1 MKTARRTGPGFTS
14 PFLPTPSQTANI
26 HRITR
31 SGTLPPNPSSLQATA
46 SLAKTELGRY
56 DTEIAKLQT
65 ELDRLVSERET
76 LFSYAAS
83 CRSVLSAR
91 QRLPNEV
98 LVSIFEFCFPHDRYK
113 LGQQMSPEAE
123 VCRISQYHLIQL
135 GQVSFRWH
143 QIAMGTPQLWSSI
156 TIDTSIWPRCGPS
169 PQIFLQQVESSL
181 MRSRNHA
188 LDLQA
193 DIVWRRDY
201 GESVFQLLTKSA
213 HRWKNVR
220 IRSFLGPSVRS
231 ARTLGRLEK
240 LETLELELGWK
251 ALESLETPRLKHF
264 KFRGTFDALPAS
276 FPWNQLE
283 TCAYDCDD
291 GWNPATLSVLRT
303 ANDSAVFTFR
313 LNLYQEPNEQ
323 IMVSSNIRH
332 ISFEVNSTYHTD
344 PVRELFDALTLPR
357 LQVFEYRSPGVGV
370 VVGSPTWS
378 SDGFMALAHR
388 SAFAT
393 HLIRVSIHARIA
405 DEELLGCLAALPCLE
420 ELSVFDTF
428 GSEYLS
434 YSSTVVTN
442 QFLQGL
448 LCVPGEAPLVPKL
461 RMLAVTTVMD
471 FTDSVYFYVV
481 VSRIGKIR
489 EVDRSGVFDACI
501 RRYPEQRKLTNK
513 ARKKLKSLADSGAL
527 LFNMVEV
534 K

>member
-1 MKTARRTGPGFTS
+1 MSTPKMKTARRTGPGFTS
-14 PFLPTPSQTANI
+14 PFLPTPSQIANI

-76 LFSYAAS
+76 LLSYAAS

-98 LVSIFEFCFPHDRYK
+98 LVYIFEFCFPHDRYK
-113 LGQQMSPEAE
+113 LGQQTSPEAE

-135 GQVSFRWH
+135 GQ
-143 QIAMGTPQLWSSI
+143 IAMGTPQLWSSI
-156 TIDTSIWPRCGPS
+156 TIETSIWPGCGPS
-169 PQIFLQQVESSL
+169 PQILLQQVESSL

-201 GESVFQLLTKSA
+201 SESVFQLLTKSA

-220 IRSFLGPSVRS
+220 IRSFLRPSVGS

-240 LETLELELGWK
+240 LEALELELGWK
-251 ALESLETPRLKHF
+251 ALESLETPRLRHF

-276 FPWNQLE
+276 VPWNQLE
-283 TCAYDCDD
+283 TCTYDCDD

-313 LNLYQEPNEQ
+313 LNLYQEPNEE

-332 ISFEVNSTYHTD
+332 ISFEVNSYHTD
-344 PVRELFDALTLPR
+344 PVRELFDALMLPR
-357 LQVFEYRSPGVGV
+357 LQVFEYRPPGW
-370 VVGSPTWS
+370 GSPTWS

-393 HLIRVSIHARIA
+393 HLIRVSMHARITE
-405 DEELLGCLAALPCLE
+405 EELLGCLAVLPCLE
-420 ELSVFDTF
+420 ELSVVDTF
-428 GSEYLS
+428 RSEYS
-434 YSSTVVTN
+434 YHNHTVVTD
-442 QFLQGL
+442 QLLQGL

-461 RMLAVTTVMD
+461 RMLDVFYGLCVRRRRGVAD
-471 FTDSVYFYVV
+471 REDS
-481 VSRIGKIR
+481 
-489 EVDRSGVFDACI
+489 
-501 RRYPEQRKLTNK
+501 
-513 ARKKLKSLADSGAL
+513 
-527 LFNMVEV
+527 
-534 K
+534 